1 MKQQGIMMFF
11 EKDKSKISKTGNC
24 QNGNEASINRPTAS
38 VEQTTQRAYS
48 DKLSVTGK
56 SKKLKGEFTRQYD
69 EKYLELGLTIAPC
82 SEQSPRPLCL
92 VFSQILSNEAT
103 KPSKVARRFHSKHN
117 NLERKPLEY
126 FERLSSNKRSKKAN
140 EKNNDYQ
147 KIISSCI
154 LSNFSS

>member
-1 MKQQGIMMFF
+1 MIFF
-11 EKDKSKISKTGNC
+11 EKDKSKISKTGNS

-38 VEQTTQRAYS
+38 VEQTTKRAYS

-92 VFSQILSNEAT
+92 VFSQILSNET
-103 KPSKVARRFHSKHN
+103 MEPSKVARRFHSNHS

-126 FERLSSNKRSKKAN
+126 FERLSSNKGSKKAN

-147 KIISSCI
+147 KILSSCI